1 MDFNDR
7 FDMDPS
13 WSETGDRYILKLFR
27 DYVFHQV
34 YEDGSPALDFGH
46 VVDSL
51 NKVPL
56 TPPSHTHANDHSVI
70 NNNINII

>member
-1 MDFNDR
+1 
-7 FDMDPS
+7 MDPS

-51 NKVPL
+51 NKVPVAYMSL
-56 TPPSHTHANDHSVI
+56 PPYLITHMQPTTQSLVMYHI
-70 NNNINII
+70 